1 MPKSEG
7 RGGRAGGGPPPG
19 RRAAPGRPGPGEPRR
34 PAPVPPGLRPHYAW
48 TRGAGGVK
56 VAAHVPRRSFSRER
70 PPFQSEP
77 ERARPGYG
85 RSDPLPETLE
95 PSLRIAVDALPV
107 PAWTADS
114 DGRVTHVNGSWTA
127 ATGLDVQAL
136 HGPGWP
142 QAAGEEEREALG
154 RGWAE
159 ALRAGVPFEAEARLG
174 AAEGAR
180 WHRVRAAPARGPD
193 GRIAGWL
200 GTCTDI
206 EAEKSLD
213 ETRQALARE
222 MNHRVKNL
230 FAVASGLVSMT
241 ARTAKTPKDM
251 ADALRGRLGAL
262 SRAHE
267 LVRSS
272 AATGGPAGQG
282 TSLGELI
289 RAVLAPY
296 AQEGPGDRLVLRGPA
311 ITVGSGVVTNLAL
324 VLHELST
331 NAAKYGA
338 LSSPRVHTALR

>member
-1 MPKSEG
+1 
-7 RGGRAGGGPPPG
+7 
-19 RRAAPGRPGPGEPRR
+19 
-34 PAPVPPGLRPHYAW
+34 
-48 TRGAGGVK
+48 
-56 VAAHVPRRSFSRER
+56 
-70 PPFQSEP
+70 
-77 ERARPGYG
+77 
-85 RSDPLPETLE
+85 LPETLE

-311 ITVGSGVVTNLAL
+311 IPVGSGVVTNLAL

-338 LSSPRVHTALR
+338 LSSPRGHLAVRWTEDDEWISLVWEEAGGPELPGAPPAEGFGGQLTRRTVSGQLGGEMDYDWRADGLVLRMTLARDRLAR